1 MAGNGSVNGADELIA
16 ALTKGADQTDQLMG
30 LVVEKTAV
38 DLAGLVQQHASGRP
52 GPNVITGDYRGSW
65 RPQRE
70 EAEPGA
76 VSWSTG
82 TDRAQARRLEYGFV
96 GFDSLG
102 RQYNQPPYA
111 HMGPAVDEI
120 EPRFEDALRQ
130 VAKQALPW

>member
-1 MAGNGSVNGADELIA
+1 MASNSVHGAAELID
-16 ALTKGADQTDQLMG
+16 ALNRGADQTDTLMS

-38 DLAGLVQQHASGRP
+38 DLTGLVQMRASGRP
-52 GPNVITGDYRGSW
+52 GPNAPTGDYRGSW

-70 EAEPGA
+70 DSAPGS

-96 GFDSLG
+96 GIDSLG
-102 RQYNQPPYA
+102 RQYNQPPYP
-111 HMGPAVDEI
+111 HMAPAVDEI